1 MVCYKLYMVN
11 LLILSILFVTG
22 CSTVAKISRS
32 GYEEAPHKVLVKNG
46 NIELR
51 SYSELQLVET
61 SMNTEDE
68 GGFMRLFNYID
79 RGNSKSQ
86 KIAMTTPVYIQKRK
100 SGKTMAFVLPSSIN
114 KDEVPVPTGINVK
127 TEIRSSGTFA
137 VYRYSGKRIDG
148 GSDNAK
154 KSLNDWIL
162 KNGFKI
168 LSEPINAYYDT
179 PWTPTFFRRNELM
192 IQVDADHP

>member
-1 MVCYKLYMVN
+1 MIK
-11 LLILSILFVTG
+11 LLILSILFITG
-22 CSTVAKISRS
+22 CSTVSKISRS
-32 GYEEAPHKVLVKNG
+32 GYEEAPHKVLIKSG

-61 SMNTEDE
+61 SMNTQGE
-68 GGFMRLFNYID
+68 GGFMRLFTYID

-86 KIAMTTPVYIQKRK
+86 KIAMTTPVYIQKRN

-114 KDEVPVPTGINVK
+114 KDEVPAPTSINVK
-127 TEIRSSGTFA
+127 TETRPSGAFA

-154 KSLNDWIL
+154 KSLNDWIV
-162 KNGFKI
+162 KNGYRI

-179 PWTPTFFRRNELM
+179 PWTPPFLRRNELM
-192 IQVDADHP
+192 IQVDTDHP

>member
-1 MVCYKLYMVN
+1 MVK

-61 SMNTEDE
+61 SMNTQEE
-68 GGFMRLFNYID
+68 GGFMRLFDYID

-86 KIAMTTPVYIQKRK
+86 KIAMTTPVYILKK
-100 SGKTMAFVLPSSIN
+100 NNAKTMAFVMPSSMN
-114 KDEVPVPTGINVK
+114 KDEVPAPTGINVK
-127 TEIRSSGTFA
+127 TETRPSGAFA

-148 GSDNAK
+148 GSNEAK
-154 KSLNDWIL
+154 KSLNDWIV
-162 KNGFKI
+162 KNGYRI

-179 PWTPTFFRRNELM
+179 PWTPAFFRRNELM
-192 IQVDADHP
+192 IQVDMDHP

>member
-1 MVCYKLYMVN
+1 MIK
-11 LLILSILFVTG
+11 LLILSILFITG
-22 CSTVAKISRS
+22 CSTVTKISRS
-32 GYEEAPHKVLVKNG
+32 GYEEAPHKVLIKNG

-61 SMNTEDE
+61 SMNPQGE
-68 GGFMRLFNYID
+68 GGFMRLFTYID
-79 RGNSKSQ
+79 RGNSRSQ
-86 KIAMTTPVYIQKRK
+86 KIAMTTPVYIQKK
-100 SGKTMAFVLPSSIN
+100 NNAKTMAFVLPASMH
-114 KDEVPVPTGINVK
+114 KDEVPAPTGINVK
-127 TEIRSSGTFA
+127 TGTRPSGAYA

-154 KSLNDWIL
+154 KSLNDWIS

-192 IQVDADHP
+192 IQVDTNHP

>member
-1 MVCYKLYMVN
+1 MVK

-61 SMNTEDE
+61 SMNTQEE
-68 GGFMRLFNYID
+68 GGFMRLFDYID

-86 KIAMTTPVYIQKRK
+86 KIAMTTPVYIQKK
-100 SGKTMAFVLPSSIN
+100 NNAKTMAFVMPSSMN
-114 KDEVPVPTGINVK
+114 KDEVPAPTGINVK
-127 TEIRSSGTFA
+127 TETRPSGAFA

-148 GSDNAK
+148 GSNEAK
-154 KSLNDWIL
+154 KSLNDWIV
-162 KNGFKI
+162 KNGYRI

-179 PWTPTFFRRNELM
+179 PWTPAFFRRNELM
-192 IQVDADHP
+192 IQVDMDHP

>member
-1 MVCYKLYMVN
+1 MVCYKLYMVK

-68 GGFMRLFNYID
+68 GESSDEDPFGVTS
-79 RGNSKSQ
+79 SKSN
-86 KIAMTTPVYIQKRK
+86 RK
-100 SGKTMAFVLPSSIN
+100 QSNLF
-114 KDEVPVPTGINVK
+114 D
-127 TEIRSSGTFA
+127 
-137 VYRYSGKRIDG
+137 
-148 GSDNAK
+148 
-154 KSLNDWIL
+154 
-162 KNGFKI
+162 
-168 LSEPINAYYDT
+168 
-179 PWTPTFFRRNELM
+179 
-192 IQVDADHP
+192 

>member
-1 MVCYKLYMVN
+1 MVK

-61 SMNTEDE
+61 SMNTQDD

-86 KIAMTTPVYIQKRK
+86 KIAMTTPVYIQKRN
-100 SGKTMAFVLPSSIN
+100 SEKTMAFVLPSSIN
-114 KDEVPVPTGINVK
+114 KGEVPAPTSINVK
-127 TEIRSSGTFA
+127 TGTRPSGAYA

-148 GSDNAK
+148 GSKDAK
-154 KSLNDWIL
+154 RSLNEWIV
-162 KNGFKI
+162 KKGYRS

-179 PWTPTFFRRNELM
+179 PWTPPFLRRNELM
-192 IQVDADHP
+192 IQVDTDHP

>member
-1 MVCYKLYMVN
+1 
-11 LLILSILFVTG
+11 LFVTG

-61 SMNTEDE
+61 SMNPQGE
-68 GGFMRLFNYID
+68 GGFMRLFTYID
-79 RGNSKSQ
+79 RGNSRSQ
-86 KIAMTTPVYIQKRK
+86 KIAMTTPVYIQKK
-100 SGKTMAFVLPSSIN
+100 NNAKTMAFVLPASMH
-114 KDEVPVPTGINVK
+114 KDEVPAPTGINVK
-127 TEIRSSGTFA
+127 TGTRPSGAYA

-148 GSDNAK
+148 GSKDAK
-154 KSLNDWIL
+154 RSLNEWIV
-162 KNGFKI
+162 KKGYRS

-179 PWTPTFFRRNELM
+179 PWTPPFLRRNELM
-192 IQVDADHP
+192 IQVDTDHP

>member
-1 MVCYKLYMVN
+1 MVK

-61 SMNTEDE
+61 SMNTQDD

-86 KIAMTTPVYIQKRK
+86 K
-100 SGKTMAFVLPSSIN
+100 N
-114 KDEVPVPTGINVK
+114 CD
-127 TEIRSSGTFA
+127 
-137 VYRYSGKRIDG
+137 
-148 GSDNAK
+148 DN
-154 KSLNDWIL
+154 SCIH
-162 KNGFKI
+162 
-168 LSEPINAYYDT
+168 SEK
-179 PWTPTFFRRNELM
+179 E
-192 IQVDADHP
+192 

>member
-1 MVCYKLYMVN
+1 MIK
-11 LLILSILFVTG
+11 LLILSILFITG
-22 CSTVAKISRS
+22 CSTVTKISRS
-32 GYEEAPHKVLVKNG
+32 GYEEAPHKVLIKNG

-61 SMNTEDE
+61 SMNPQGE
-68 GGFMRLFNYID
+68 GGFMRLFAYID
-79 RGNSKSQ
+79 RGNSRSQ
-86 KIAMTTPVYIQKRK
+86 KIAMTTPVYIQKK
-100 SGKTMAFVLPSSIN
+100 NNAKTMAFVLPASMH
-114 KDEVPVPTGINVK
+114 KDEVPAPTGINVK
-127 TEIRSSGTFA
+127 TGTRPSGAYA

-162 KNGFKI
+162 KNGYRI

-192 IQVDADHP
+192 IQVDIDHS